1 MSIVMT
7 WIDKKVKITSDSMK
21 SIRENMLTNLLI
33 ALSYFGQYEEV
44 SKPEIIISLWVSIGE

>member
-1 MSIVMT
+1 MT